1 MEQATT
7 QFDTNFE
14 AQFSSFVQDVARRFA
29 ERTGEDTETAVQKVA
44 AWANQNSETF
54 NKAFAEWGGR

>member
-14 AQFSSFVQDVARRFA
+14 AQFSSFVQDVARRFS
-29 ERTGEDTETAVQKVA
+29 ERTGEDMETAVRKVTT
-44 AWANQNSETF
+44 WANENDDVFTE
-54 NKAFAEWGGR
+54 AFGEWSGR